1 MRGTF
6 TVQRR
11 HCVWWQKLFNWSLE
25 IACVNAWGL
34 YTGPMGRKR
43 WTQELIRS
51 LLGEDHARKKKLQP
65 REQHWPVEMTKGRC
79 AHCYKHDKTW
89 YRVVSSMRVA
99 CVDVV
104 HMLMNPPFCV
114 ARTTATPSKLSLSAR
129 FAPCASHHEWSPT
142 VEP

>member
-1 MRGTF
+1 MVAVDKCDQMRGTF

-79 AHCYKHDKTW
+79 AHCYKHDKVRGENTRS
-89 YRVVSSMRVA
+89 RVGCA
-99 CVDVV
+99 CCGVNL
-104 HMLMNPPFCV
+104 HMKCWHKYGPHIDLVQSC
-114 ARTTATPSKLSLSAR
+114 
-129 FAPCASHHEWSPT
+129 E
-142 VEP
+142 